1 MQAPSVNIT
10 LPPYVQCA
18 LDVLETAGYEAWCV
32 GGCVRDALLGR
43 AINDYDIATSAL
55 WRETQA
61 AFEAAGFRTHETT
74 GVKHGTLTVIVDEQA
89 LEITTF
95 RADGTYSDARHP
107 DNVTFVR
114 TIEEDLARR
123 DFTINALAYNPTRGL
138 LDCYD
143 GLADLQAGVIR
154 VVGDGKERFRED
166 ALRILRGCRFAS
178 QLGFSIEP
186 GTLQAMLACKILLQ
200 QVSAERITHELQAFL
215 LGDHVHDAL
224 MATVDVLA
232 AVIPELMACK
242 GFDQHTPYH
251 MYDVLEHTAYVVQNI
266 PAYPLARWAALFHDL
281 GKPGACFRE
290 GDVCHFYGH
299 AKLSVFIARGIMD
312 RLCLSPA
319 FEADVLELV
328 RVHDDVIQPTPRTVK
343 RALARIDGRVDL
355 FRALCDLKRADALS
369 QAPRCA
375 GRVELANQLDQV
387 LDEIL
392 AADDAFT
399 VKRLEIDGNDVMA
412 LGVPRGPKVGEL
424 LRAALDAVIDEDV
437 PNERENL
444 LAFLRG
450 QLNQ

>member
-1 MQAPSVNIT
+1 
-10 LPPYVQCA
+10 
-18 LDVLETAGYEAWCV
+18 
-32 GGCVRDALLGR
+32 
-43 AINDYDIATSAL
+43 
-55 WRETQA
+55 
-61 AFEAAGFRTHETT
+61 
-74 GVKHGTLTVIVDEQA
+74 
-89 LEITTF
+89 
-95 RADGTYSDARHP
+95 
-107 DNVTFVR
+107 
-114 TIEEDLARR
+114 
-123 DFTINALAYNPTRGL
+123 
-138 LDCYD
+138 
-143 GLADLQAGVIR
+143 
-154 VVGDGKERFRED
+154 
-166 ALRILRGCRFAS
+166 
-178 QLGFSIEP
+178 
-186 GTLQAMLACKILLQ
+186 
-200 QVSAERITHELQAFL
+200 
-215 LGDHVHDAL
+215 
-224 MATVDVLA
+224 
-232 AVIPELMACK
+232 
-242 GFDQHTPYH
+242 